1 VLALFFEMWPG
12 FAQTKIANFGL
23 GTEDEDV
30 NDIQEEIIEESAE
43 MESTEESFADLFEA
57 YDNNLKDDIRVGDK
71 ISGEVISIGR
81 DSVFVDTGTRI
92 DGVVEK
98 GELLNEDGEL
108 TCKVGDVL
116 ALYAISTKGGEIRL
130 SKAVAGGGG
139 LELLQDAYEESIPV
153 EGKVN
158 ALNKGGFDVLL
169 GHRRAFCPI
178 SQMDL
183 HYVEKPED
191 YVGQTFE
198 FLITDFEEDGR
209 NIVVSRRKLLNK
221 AVEKSREIFF
231 KELVLGDEMEGRV
244 TKLMPFGA
252 FVELTPGVEGLIH
265 ISELGWSRVENPSD
279 VLKVGDTVKV
289 KVLGVGSDEKSD
301 QMKIS
306 LSIKQTLE
314 DPWETV
320 KDRFKEGDVVEGKV
334 TRCAPFGAF
343 VEIEAGIE
351 GLVHISEMS
360 YRKRILKAEDVVSPG
375 DLIQVM
381 LKEIDQPRQRIS
393 LSMREVEGDPWAG
406 IARKYRAGQAVE
418 GIVEKHENF
427 GVFISLEPGISA
439 LLPKSRIRESASPG
453 RIEKA
458 RPGDTIPVVI
468 ETVDVEERKISVGP
482 GDAQDEGEWRRF
494 VPDKKEGMGSLGEKL
509 KQALAAKKEG

>member
-1 VLALFFEMWPG
+1 M
-12 FAQTKIANFGL
+12 
-23 GTEDEDV
+23 
-30 NDIQEEIIEESAE
+30 NDIQEEIIEETAE
-43 MESTEESFADLFEA
+43 TESTEESFAELFEA
-57 YDNNLKDDIRVGDK
+57 YDNHTRDDIRVGDK

-116 ALYAISTKGGEIRL
+116 ELYAISTRGGEIRL
-130 SKAVAGGGG
+130 SKAVSGSGGGG
-139 LELLQDAYEESIPV
+139 IELLQDAFEESIPV

-169 GHRRAFCPI
+169 GQKRAFCPI

-209 NIVVSRRKLLNK
+209 NIVVSRRRLLDK
-221 AVEKSREIFF
+221 AVEKARKIFF
-231 KELVLGDEMEGRV
+231 KDLVAGDEMEGRV

-265 ISELGWSRVENPSD
+265 ISELGWARVETPAD
-279 VLKVGDTVKV
+279 VLQVGDRVRV
-289 KVLGVGSDEKSD
+289 KVLGVAPDEKSD

-306 LSIKQTLE
+306 LSIKQTLD
-314 DPWETV
+314 DPWLTV
-320 KDRFKEGDVVEGKV
+320 AERFKEGDVVEGKV
-334 TRCAPFGAF
+334 SRCAPFGAF

-360 YRKRILKAEDVVSPG
+360 YRKRILKSEDVVSPG
-375 DLIQVM
+375 DMIQVAI
-381 LKEIDQPRQRIS
+381 KEIDTSRQRIS

-406 IARKYRAGQAVE
+406 VAQRYRAGQAVE
-418 GIVEKHENF
+418 GVVEKHEKF
-427 GVFISLEPGISA
+427 GVFVSLEPGISA
-439 LLPKSRIRESASPG
+439 LLPKSRMRESARPG
-453 RIEKA
+453 NIEKTK
-458 RPGDTIPVVI
+458 PGDVISVVI
-468 ETVDVEERKISVGP
+468 ENVDIAERKISVGP

-494 VPDKKEGMGSLGEKL
+494 VPDKNEGMGSLGEKL
-509 KQALAAKKEG
+509 KQALAAKNKG

>member
-1 VLALFFEMWPG
+1 ME
-12 FAQTKIANFGL
+12 
-23 GTEDEDV
+23 TEDEDV
-30 NDIQEEIIEESAE
+30 NDIQEQTIEENGE
-43 MESTEESFADLFEA
+43 TESTEESFAELFEA
-57 YDNNLKDDIRVGDK
+57 YDQQKRDDIRVGDK

-108 TCKVGDVL
+108 TCQVGDL
-116 ALYAISTKGGEIRL
+116 LELYAISTKGGEIRL

-139 LELLQDAYEESIPV
+139 LELLQDAFEESIPV
-153 EGKVN
+153 EGKVS

-169 GHRRAFCPI
+169 GQKRAFCPI

-191 YVGQTFE
+191 YVGETFE

-209 NIVVSRRKLLNK
+209 NIVVSRRKLLDK
-221 AVEKSREIFF
+221 AVEKARKTFF
-231 KELVLGDEMEGRV
+231 KELVVGDEMQGRV

-252 FVELTPGVEGLIH
+252 FVELTPGVEGLVH

-279 VLKVGDTVKV
+279 VLQVGDTVKV
-289 KVLGVGSDEKSD
+289 KVLGMAPDEKSN

-306 LSIKQTLE
+306 LSIKQTLD
-314 DPWETV
+314 DPWETI

-343 VEIEAGIE
+343 VEIESGVE

-360 YRKRILKAEDVVSPG
+360 YRKRIMKCEDVVQPG
-375 DLIQVM
+375 DRIQVM
-381 LKEIDQPRQRIS
+381 LKEIDQSRQRIS

-406 IARKYRAGQAVE
+406 IARKYRTGQAVE
-418 GIVEKHENF
+418 GTVEKHENF
-427 GVFISLEPGISA
+427 GVFVSLEPGISA

-458 RPGDTIPVVI
+458 RPGDTIPVVV
-468 ETVDVEERKISVGP
+468 ETVNVEERKISVGP

-494 VPDKKEGMGSLGEKL
+494 VPDKNEGMGSLGEKL
-509 KQALAAKKEG
+509 KQALAAKKKG

>member
-1 VLALFFEMWPG
+1 M
-12 FAQTKIANFGL
+12 
-23 GTEDEDV
+23 
-30 NDIQEEIIEESAE
+30 NDIQEEMIEETAE
-43 MESTEESFADLFEA
+43 RESTEESFAELFEA
-57 YDNNLKDDIRVGDK
+57 YDNHTKDDIRVGDK

-108 TCKVGDVL
+108 TCGVGDVL
-116 ALYAISTKGGEIRL
+116 ELYAISVRGGEIRL

-139 LELLQDAYEESIPV
+139 IELLQDAYEEAIPV

-169 GHRRAFCPI
+169 GQKRAFCPI

-191 YVGQTFE
+191 YVGQTLE

-221 AVEKSREIFF
+221 AVEKSRKIFF
-231 KELVLGDEMEGRV
+231 KELVVGDEMEGRV

-265 ISELGWSRVENPSD
+265 ISELGWSRVETPAD
-279 VLKVGDTVKV
+279 VLQVGDRVKV
-289 KVLGVGSDEKSD
+289 KVLGVAPDEKSD

-306 LSIKQTLE
+306 LSIKQTLD

-320 KDRFKEGDVVEGKV
+320 NERYNEGDVVEGKV

-343 VEIEAGIE
+343 AEIEPGIE
-351 GLVHISEMS
+351 GLIHISEMS
-360 YRKRILKAEDVVSPG
+360 YRKRVLKAEDVVSPG
-375 DLIQVM
+375 DLIQLM
-381 LKEIDQPRQRIS
+381 IKEIDSSRQRIS
-393 LSMREVEGDPWAG
+393 LSMRDVEGDPWAG
-406 IARKYRAGQAVE
+406 IAGKYRTGQAVE
-418 GIVEKHENF
+418 CTVEKHENF
-427 GVFISLEPGISA
+427 GIFVSLEPGISA

-468 ETVDVEERKISVGP
+468 ENVNVEERKISVGP

-494 VPDKKEGMGSLGEKL
+494 VPDKNEGMGSLGEKL
-509 KQALAAKKEG
+509 KQALAAKKKG

>member
-1 VLALFFEMWPG
+1 M
-12 FAQTKIANFGL
+12 
-23 GTEDEDV
+23 
-30 NDIQEEIIEESAE
+30 NDNQEEIMAEEVETESA
-43 MESTEESFADLFEA
+43 EESFAELFEA
-57 YDNNLKDDIRVGDK
+57 YDNPVKDDIRVGDR

-81 DSVFVDTGTRI
+81 DSVFVDTGTPI

-98 GELLNEDGEL
+98 GELLNEEGEL

-116 ALYAISTKGGEIRL
+116 ELYAISTKGGEIRL
-130 SKAVAGGGG
+130 SKAVAGAGGIG
-139 LELLQDAYEESIPV
+139 LLQDAYEESIPV

-169 GHRRAFCPI
+169 GQRREFCPI
-178 SQMDL
+178 SQLDL

-191 YVGQTFE
+191 YVGEVFE

-209 NIVVSRRKLLNK
+209 NIVVSRRRLLNK
-221 AVEKSREIFF
+221 AVEKSRKTFF
-231 KELVLGDEMEGRV
+231 KELVVGDEMQGKV

-252 FVELTPGVEGLIH
+252 FVELAPGVEGLVH

-279 VLKVGDTVKV
+279 VLQVGEAVKV
-289 KVLGVGSDEKSD
+289 KVLGVAPDEKSH

-306 LSIKQTLE
+306 LSIKQTLD
-314 DPWETV
+314 DPWETL
-320 KDRFKEGDVVEGKV
+320 KERFKEGDVAEGKV

-343 VEIEAGIE
+343 VEIEPGIE

-360 YRKRILKAEDVVSPG
+360 YRKRILKCEDVVQPG
-375 DLIQVM
+375 DRVQVM
-381 LKEIDQPRQRIS
+381 LKEIDQSRQRVS

-406 IARKYRAGQAVE
+406 IAGKYRAGQAVE
-418 GIVEKHENF
+418 GTVEKHEKF
-427 GVFISLEPGISA
+427 GVFVSLEPGISA
-439 LLPKSRIRESASPG
+439 LLPKSRMRESASPG

-468 ETVDVEERKISVGP
+468 EAVNVEERKISVGP
-482 GDAQDEGEWRRF
+482 GDARDEGEWRRF
-494 VPDKKEGMGSLGEKL
+494 GPDKKEGMGSLGEKL
-509 KQALAAKKEG
+509 KQALAAREKG